1 MKPLPLGPTLL
12 FGGALILAWHFAGL
26 KVKDTWFVP
35 LLGMGLTLL
44 AFGVVVL
51 AWFLGGFWAL
61 VGTAAVIVLAMYLY
75 ARPSAS

>member
-1 MKPLPLGPTLL
+1 
-12 FGGALILAWHFAGL
+12 L